1 MPLPPLVE
9 PVAALSDAER
19 TRTARHRRLVGF
31 GEIAQ
36 RRLAAAHIAIVG
48 AGGLGSPTLLAL
60 AAAGVGELI
69 VIDDD
74 VVEQSNLQRQVMHR
88 LGDIGAPKVDS
99 AVRAAAELSPETT
112 VRAVRDRL
120 SSHNAA
126 DLLAG
131 ADLVIDGTDTFE
143 TREAVASAAEQLG
156 IPLVWG
162 SVQGFDAQVTVF
174 WNRPPEGIGPVVLSD
189 LYPHGS
195 VGDVP
200 TCEEVGVLGALC
212 LQVGSLL
219 ATEAIKLIAG
229 IGEPLLG
236 RVLVIDGLRARQHE
250 VRLRSVLTDAAAP
263 AVAGVQVNASAPPAA
278 FASPTTPPLV
288 GPEALP
294 GAVILDVREQHEVD
308 TGMIAGSLHV
318 PLAAVLA
325 DPEALA
331 RLGRVVVVCKV
342 GVRARRAAEAL
353 RALGVE
359 ASVLS
364 GGLDAW
370 PETLPDPE
378 RVPA

>member
-19 TRTARHRRLVGF
+19 TRTARHTRLVGF

-36 RRLAAAHIAIVG
+36 RRLAAARIAVVG
-48 AGGLGSPTLLAL
+48 AGGLGSPTVLAL
-60 AAAGVGELI
+60 AAAGIGELI

-88 LGDIGAPKVDS
+88 LSDIGAPKVDS

-112 VRAVRDRL
+112 VRAVRERL
-120 SSHNAA
+120 SPWNAA
-126 DLLAG
+126 ELFVG

-143 TREAVASAAEQLG
+143 TREAVAAAAEQLG

-174 WNRPPEGIGPVVLSD
+174 WNRPPSGTGAVVLSD

-200 TCEEVGVLGALC
+200 TCADVGVLGALC

-236 RVLVIDGLRARQHE
+236 RILVIDGLRARQHE
-250 VRLRSVLTDAAAP
+250 VRLRSVMTDAVAPASGHAAAP
-263 AVAGVQVNASAPPAA
+263 SAAATPAPP
-278 FASPTTPPLV
+278 SSPPLV
-288 GPEALP
+288 GPEALV

-308 TGMIAGSLHV
+308 AGMIAGSLHM

-325 DPEALA
+325 EPQALTG
-331 RLGRVVVVCKV
+331 LGRVVVVCKI

-370 PETLPDPE
+370 PETLADPE